1 LFITSLLLLATGDPE
16 PGVIGV
22 FLWLIAV
29 GLAVL
34 NVVVVVALGRRRVG
48 RRFEAAWDYLPLRP
62 LSRGGSSP

>member
-29 GLAVL
+29 GLAAL
-34 NVVVVVALGRRRVG
+34 NVVVAVALGRRRVG
-48 RRFEAAWDYLPLRP
+48 RQFEAHGAYLPLQP